1 MQKRVWLITGC
12 SSGFG
17 KILSEQ
23 ILARGDQLIATARNP
38 NSIEFLRDKTKSDDQ
53 LLILKLD
60 VNSKSDIQSAIEKA
74 HSHFGRI
81 DVLINNAGY
90 GQIGALEEVSDS
102 EIRKSFDTNVFGL
115 IEVTRAILPIMR
127 AQKSG
132 HIMNMSS
139 VAGIAALAGAGIY
152 AATKFAVE
160 GISEALAG
168 EVAPFNIKVTLIEP
182 GAFRTE
188 FASGSLK
195 TAPEMKEYDQGLT
208 STRTL
213 YKNIGGN
220 QPGDPAKAASAMIN
234 LVDHPHPPLRLVMG
248 ALGLKRVRAKMES
261 YEKELSAWESTTLA
275 MDFESPDQQS

>member
-38 NSIEFLRDKTKSDDQ
+38 NSVEFLRDKTKSADQ

-60 VNSKSDIQSAIEKA
+60 VNSKSDIQSTIEKA

-90 GQIGALEEVSDS
+90 GQIGALEEVSDE

-132 HIMNMSS
+132 YIMNMSS

-195 TAPEMKEYDQGLT
+195 TANEMKEYDQILA

-275 MDFESPDQQS
+275 MDFE

>member
-23 ILARGDQLIATARNP
+23 ILARGDQLVATARNP
-38 NSIEFLRDKTKSDDQ
+38 NSIQYLRDKSKSTDQ

-60 VNSKSDIQSAIEKA
+60 VNSKSDIQSTIEKA

-90 GQIGALEEVSDS
+90 GQIGALEEVSDE

-132 HIMNMSS
+132 YIMNMSS

-195 TAPEMKEYDQGLT
+195 TANEMKEYDQILA

-275 MDFESPDQQS
+275 MDFE